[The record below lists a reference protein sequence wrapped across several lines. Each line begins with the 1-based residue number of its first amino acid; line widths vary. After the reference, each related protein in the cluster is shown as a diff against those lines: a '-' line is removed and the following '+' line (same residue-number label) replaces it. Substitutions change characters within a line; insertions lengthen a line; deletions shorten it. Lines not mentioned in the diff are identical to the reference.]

1 MPKRGTLT
9 AIEYRTIR
17 QTLGFS
23 QEEAAAFHKVQNVRT
38 INRWESGKSFVSE
51 LACQKILKL
60 YEKINSQIDKAR
72 TEINKYSAKDI
83 EVVLIIYPEGCRNM
97 ICGWKDLPLSV
108 HTAMTKRIYNEVKA
122 AGGKIGLVTFD
133 MQSYITFLSANGLK
147 DCHESRCKW
156 SNYVYN
162 NR

>member
-51 LACQKILKL
+51 IACQKILKL
-60 YEKINSQIDKAR
+60 YGKINSQIEKAKKKIS
-72 TEINKYSAKDI
+72 EYSAQDI
-83 EVVLIIYPEGCRNM
+83 EVTLIIYPEGCRNM
-97 ICGWKDLPLSV
+97 ILGWGKLPLSV
-108 HTAMTKRIYNEVKA
+108 HTAMIKRIYNEVTA
-122 AGGKIGLVTFD
+122 AGSKVGLVTFD

-147 DCHESRCKW
+147 DCHESRCQW
-156 SNYVYN
+156 SNYVYS